1 MGLRDVYNKI
11 KQRKELESDYE
22 IDDRARSRVEEKKL
36 SANERELNSIL
47 KQKRED
53 AIKKQ
58 LEGHHKAQQKE
69 YWHKDVI
76 NQRFLFKE
84 KTKVLNQPVATL
96 SGRKM
101 SQGSLFMR

>member
-1 MGLRDVYNKI
+1 MGLREIYNKI
-11 KQRKELESDYE
+11 KERKELESDYE
-22 IDDRARSRVEEKKL
+22 IDDRARTRVAEKKL

-47 KQKRED
+47 KQRRED
-53 AIKKQ
+53 QIKKQ
-58 LEGHHKAQQKE
+58 LEGYHKAQQKE

-76 NQRFLFKE
+76 NQKFLFKE
-84 KTKVLNQPVATL
+84 KTKLLRQPVSTL